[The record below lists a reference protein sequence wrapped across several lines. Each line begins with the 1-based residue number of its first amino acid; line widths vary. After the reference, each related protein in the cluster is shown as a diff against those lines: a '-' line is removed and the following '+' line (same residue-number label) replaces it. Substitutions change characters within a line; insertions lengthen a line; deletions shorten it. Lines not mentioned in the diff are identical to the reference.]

1 MNAARNMPNK
11 LGETLCAAGLISADQ
26 LRIALIEQKKRE
38 DTLGQ
43 VLVAL
48 GFLSEAAL
56 RDALADAFGHAAI
69 DLALTTVDPEALA
82 LVPEAMARRHR
93 VLPLAYEAAK
103 ACLVLAVADS
113 HDLPGQDRLRAHLQ
127 RQAGQEIALSLLL
140 AGETEIEAAI
150 DRCYGH
156 SLAIDDLLA
165 RLENDRE
172 ALNNAEAGG
181 AESLHHPVVRLVD
194 AILIDAVKAEASDIH
209 FEPEAGF
216 LRIRYRQDGILRQ
229 IRSLHI
235 ACWQALAVRLKVIG
249 GMNIAERRAPQ
260 DGRATLNVSG
270 RPIDFRMST
279 QPTLH
284 GENIVLRILDRQKG
298 IVPLAELGLSESAE
312 RSIERMLARPEGV
325 LLLTGPTGAGK
336 TTTLYS
342 MLNHLNSE
350 AIHIMTL
357 EDPVEYPLPLIRQ
370 TSLSEALKMDFADGV
385 RAMLR
390 QDPDVMLIGEIRDAA
405 TASMAF
411 RAAMTG
417 HRVFATLHSNSAL
430 GALPR
435 LFDLGVDAETM
446 TGNISGIIAQRLLR
460 RLCPHCK
467 AKSAATGEE
476 KRLLG
481 APVAEKFFLF
491 HPVGCESC
499 RHTGYRGRLPVLE
512 VLRVDNRLD
521 ALMAQRAPMD
531 ALRQCAA
538 EGGLVTLAEDGADKV
553 RAGLT
558 SLAEL
563 GRVVDLSERM

>member
-1 MNAARNMPNK
+1 MNAPEKELRK
-11 LGETLCAAGLISADQ
+11 LGETLLAAGLISADQ
-26 LRIALIEQKKRE
+26 LRIALIEQEKAKEALGR
-38 DTLGQ
+38 TL
-43 VLVAL
+43 VTL

-56 RDALADAFGHAAI
+56 RDALATSFGHAAV
-69 DLALTTVDPEALA
+69 DLALTTVDPAALA
-82 LVPEAMARRHR
+82 LVPEDLARRLHL
-93 VLPLAYEAAK
+93 LPLDFDAEAAR
-103 ACLVLAVADS
+103 LVLAVADS
-113 HDLPGQDRLRAHLQ
+113 HDLPGQDRLRAHL
-127 RQAGQEIALSLLL
+127 RRVSGSEIAFSFLL
-140 AGETEIEAAI
+140 AGEAEIEAAI

-156 SLAIDDLLA
+156 ALAIDDILA
-165 RLENDRE
+165 RLEAGKD
-172 ALNNAEAGG
+172 AGG
-181 AESLHHPVVRLVD
+181 GMEESLSHPVVRLVD

-235 ACWQALAVRLKVIG
+235 ACWRALAVRLKVIA
-249 GMNIAERRAPQ
+249 GMNIAESRAPQ
-260 DGRATLNVSG
+260 DGRASLNVSG
-270 RPIDFRMST
+270 RPIDFRIAS

-298 IVPLAELGLSESAE
+298 IMPLSGLGLSEAG
-312 RSIERMLARPEGV
+312 RRLVERMLARPEGV

-342 MLNHLNSE
+342 ILQHLNSE

-357 EDPVEYPLPLIRQ
+357 EDPVEYPLPLVRQ

-405 TASMAF
+405 TATMAF

-435 LFDLGVDAETM
+435 LFDLGVSAETM
-446 TGNISGIIAQRLLR
+446 AGNISGIIAQRLLR
-460 RLCPHCK
+460 RLCPHCRVQSP
-467 AKSAATGEE
+467 ASAQE
-476 KRLLG
+476 KELLG
-481 APVAEKFFLF
+481 AGEEDVVLF
-491 HPVGCESC
+491 SPGGCAKCSY
-499 RHTGYRGRLPVLE
+499 TGYKGRLPVLE
-512 VLRVDNRLD
+512 ALRVDARLD
-521 ALMAQRAPMD
+521 ALIARRAPVHE
-531 ALRQCAA
+531 LRQCAR
-538 EGGLVTLAEDGADKV
+538 EGGLVTLAEDGAAKV
-553 RAGLT
+553 LAGLT

-563 GRVVDLSERM
+563 ARVVDLSERM

>member
-1 MNAARNMPNK
+1 MNAPEKAFRK
-11 LGETLCAAGLISADQ
+11 LGEVLHAAGLISADQ
-26 LRIALIEQKKRE
+26 LRIALIEQEKRKE
-38 DTLGQ
+38 ALGRT
-43 VLVAL
+43 LVAL

-56 RDALADAFGHAAI
+56 RDALAETFGHSAI
-69 DLALTTVDPEALA
+69 DLARTTVDSAALA
-82 LVPEAMARRHR
+82 LIPEDLARRLR
-93 VLPLAYEAAK
+93 VLPLDYDAA
-103 ACLVLAVADS
+103 AARVVLAVADS
-113 HDLPGQDRLRAHLQ
+113 HDLPGQDRLRAHIR
-127 RQAGQEIALSLLL
+127 RQNGKDIAFSFLL
-140 AGETEIEAAI
+140 AGEAEIEAAI

-156 SLAIDDLLA
+156 ALAIDDILA
-165 RLENDRE
+165 RLEAGDGT
-172 ALNNAEAGG
+172 AEGVE
-181 AESLHHPVVRLVD
+181 ESLSHPVVRLVD

-235 ACWQALAVRLKVIG
+235 ACWRALAVRLKVIG
-249 GMNIAERRAPQ
+249 GMNIAESRAPQ

-270 RPIDFRMST
+270 RPIDFRVSS

-298 IVPLAELGLSESAE
+298 IMPLAGLGLSEAAH
-312 RSIERMLARPEGV
+312 RLVERMLARPEGV
-325 LLLTGPTGAGK
+325 FLLTGPTGAGK

-342 MLNHLNSE
+342 ILHHLNSE

-370 TSLSEALKMDFADGV
+370 TSLSDAIKMDFADGV

-405 TASMAF
+405 TAGMAF

-435 LFDLGVDAETM
+435 LFDLGVSAESM
-446 TGNISGIIAQRLLR
+446 AGNISGIIAQRLLR
-460 RLCPHCK
+460 RLCPQCK
-467 AKSAATGEE
+467 TQAPAT
-476 KRLLG
+476 L
-481 APVAEKFFLF
+481 AEKQMLGVGREDIFLF
-491 HPVGCESC
+491 HPAGCEQC
-499 RHTGYRGRLPVLE
+499 RFTGYKGRLPVLE
-512 VLRVDNRLD
+512 VLRVDGKLD
-521 ALMAQRAPMD
+521 ALIAQRAPLD
-531 ALRQCAA
+531 ALRQSAV
-538 EGGLVTLAEDGADKV
+538 ESGLVTLAEDGAAKV

-558 SLAEL
+558 ALEEL